1 MALSGEG
8 DWRHA
13 ESMVAAASVT
23 GQRRDLGNSLSA
35 KQFQILRSW
44 ASGTQEHR
52 AGGISSSMDMGQEEK
67 NELTN
72 GRAIIR
78 WSFALCLCEAPY
90 LHAVTE
96 SSAPS

>member
-23 GQRRDLGNSLSA
+23 GQRRDLGNSLST

-44 ASGTQEHR
+44 ASGAQEHR

-67 NELTN
+67 K
-72 GRAIIR
+72 
-78 WSFALCLCEAPY
+78 
-90 LHAVTE
+90 
-96 SSAPS
+96 